1 MSEEEV
7 VPTMV
12 YAPLGTDGGY
22 PADDYCYKVVG
33 SDEVKAC
40 LKDGWFESP
49 AKVPKKKAK

>member
-12 YAPLGTDGGY
+12 YAPLGADGGY